1 MKKGEKVMLSDLT
14 GKLLIAMPGIG
25 DSRFSRSVVLVC
37 AHEPEYAMGIVL
49 NKPMDDLTLP
59 QLLSQLGIE
68 QDIKIPED
76 AVLSGGPV
84 GTDRGFVVH
93 SGDFHCEGAT
103 LDISQDFCLTATRD
117 VLVALASDDAPRD
130 SVMALGY
137 SGWGAGQ
144 LETEIAENA
153 WIISEPIPDI
163 VFGARHDT
171 KWSTA
176 LKLIGIDAAHLH
188 SAGGNA

>member
-1 MKKGEKVMLSDLT
+1 MTQDLT

-25 DSRFSRSVVLVC
+25 DPRFTRSLVLIC
-37 AHEPEYAMGIVL
+37 AHEPDYAMGIAL
-49 NKPMDDLTLP
+49 NKPIDDLTLP

-68 QDIKIPED
+68 QDIRVPESL
-76 AVLSGGPV
+76 VLSGGPV

-93 SGDFHCEGAT
+93 TGDFHSDGAT
-103 LDISQDFCLTATRD
+103 MEIGHDCCLTATRD
-117 VLVALASDDAPRD
+117 ILLAIASGEAPRE

-153 WIISEPIPDI
+153 WLIGETIPDL
-163 VFGARHDT
+163 VFGSHHDSKWAR
-171 KWSTA
+171 A
-176 LKLIGIDAAHLH
+176 LDLLGIDAARLH

>member
-1 MKKGEKVMLSDLT
+1 MLSDLT

-25 DSRFSRSVVLVC
+25 DSRFSRSLVLIC

-68 QDIKIPED
+68 QDIKLPDD

-93 SGDFHCEGAT
+93 TGDFHCEGAT
-103 LDISQDFCLTATRD
+103 LDISHDFCLTATRD
-117 VLVALASDDAPRD
+117 AARARVAVAQAQLGELRERNADLEKQLEAKEVEANATEAADTHPPRIGRRADDAP
-130 SVMALGY
+130 
-137 SGWGAGQ
+137 
-144 LETEIAENA
+144 
-153 WIISEPIPDI
+153 
-163 VFGARHDT
+163 
-171 KWSTA
+171 
-176 LKLIGIDAAHLH
+176 
-188 SAGGNA
+188 

>member
-1 MKKGEKVMLSDLT
+1 MMSDLT
-14 GKLLIAMPGIG
+14 GKLLIAMPSIG

-49 NKPMDDLTLP
+49 NKPIDDLTLP

-68 QDIKIPED
+68 QDIKIPD
-76 AVLSGGPV
+76 SAVLNGGPV

-93 SGDFHCEGAT
+93 TDDFHCEGAT
-103 LDISQDFCLTATRD
+103 LAINHDFCLTATRD
-117 VLVALASDDAPRD
+117 ALVAIASDEAPRE

-144 LETEIAENA
+144 LENEIADNA
-153 WIISEPIPDI
+153 WIVSEPIPDL
-163 VFGARHDT
+163 VFGPGHDS
-171 KWSTA
+171 KWTTA
-176 LKLIGIDAAHLH
+176 LKLIGIDAARLH